1 MKFSKIKFTSLLS
14 SIALS
19 MMFTAAC
26 SQDEAKPAEIQLLRR
41 LPTKS

>member
-14 SIALS
+14 TIALS

-26 SQDEAKPAEIQLLRR
+26 SQDEAKPAEEAATSGLL
-41 LPTKS
+41 KK